1 MINVLPPEE
10 KKQLRAARSNSLLI
24 RYNILLVGV
33 FVFLA
38 LAIGFV
44 YIYLSTTKTTAEKL
58 IVENESKVVA
68 YSEVSKQA
76 EEFRKNLSVAK
87 QILDREVT
95 YTKTVVDIA
104 QAIPSGVVFDSLSL
118 DADTFGT
125 EKTITAQAK
134 SYNRAIA
141 LKDAFQASDLFSN
154 VHFQSITTGDDSG
167 SNEGSSEYPVS
178 VTLNVTIN
186 KDGEVQPNAQNAQP

>member
-1 MINVLPPEE
+1 MINILPPEE

-44 YIYLSTTKTTAEKL
+44 YIYLSSTKTAAENL
-58 IVENESKVVA
+58 ITENKTKVASYDDV
-68 YSEVSKQA
+68 A
-76 EEFRKNLSVAK
+76 EEAADFRKNLQVAK

-95 YTKTVVDIA
+95 YTDAVVDIA
-104 QAIPSGVVFDSLSL
+104 QAIPSGVVFDNLSL
-118 DADTFGT
+118 DASTFGT
-125 EKTITAQAK
+125 ERTITAHAK
-134 SYNRAIA
+134 SYGRALA
-141 LKDAFQASDLFSN
+141 LKDAFQKSDLFSN
-154 VHFQSITTGDDSG
+154 VHFQSITTGG
-167 SNEGSSEYPVS
+167 SNGDSSSSSAPGYPVS

-186 KDGEVQPNAQNAQP
+186 KKEEN